1 MAASFLISVCLETI
15 FSTLLVKNPINYTYC
30 YISTKDIYSCTLVS
44 KHWCKISTPYLYAY
58 PFHYFAYSK
67 SHWNYYYEENPSYY
81 KLIRT
86 LLSCIPKSEIEQIL
100 ISNSFNIQ
108 KLLPSYISA
117 TFNYIAF
124 IRGIIFDKILLN
136 INSEKVTDNQKI
148 WLPPYIIINDF
159 QFSEISIPIMKY
171 FVEYLCKHCDNLTTL
186 DFPFAISNDDLS
198 DNIINLLT
206 FNYDNGINK
215 LTNLKELSCVY
226 NEVFNE
232 DINKDSGKLPKD
244 IYLALSNNIC
254 NLNLLYN
261 ESMGPPFE
269 ANSLSKFISLQKN
282 LQYIV
287 LSETKYSSIFCDYFA
302 PYKYNVSFNSLSTQ
316 SKSLQV
322 LDFRY
327 FDFSGINE
335 EALNSLCLLKN
346 IKKLKLNNC
355 KIYYN
360 LNYWAKNLTKL
371 EVLEFYDNDISLNSA
386 KFLTQLFQSSPNT

>member
-1 MAASFLISVCLETI
+1 MI
-15 FSTLLVKNPINYTYC
+15 
-30 YISTKDIYSCTLVS
+30 
-44 KHWCKISTPYLYAY
+44 
-58 PFHYFAYSK
+58 
-67 SHWNYYYEENPSYY
+67 
-81 KLIRT
+81 
-86 LLSCIPKSEIEQIL
+86 
-100 ISNSFNIQ
+100 
-108 KLLPSYISA
+108 
-117 TFNYIAF
+117 
-124 IRGIIFDKILLN
+124 
-136 INSEKVTDNQKI
+136 
-148 WLPPYIIINDF
+148 F

-171 FVEYLCKHCDNLTTL
+171 FVEYLCKHCNNLTTL

-232 DINKDSGKLPKD
+232 NINKDSGKSPKD

-269 ANSLSKFISLQKN
+269 ANSLSKFISLQKHLFN
-282 LQYIV
+282 L
-287 LSETKYSSIFCDYFA
+287 F
-302 PYKYNVSFNSLSTQ
+302 
-316 SKSLQV
+316 KSLQV

-371 EVLEFYDNDISLNSA
+371 EVLEFYDNDISINSA
-386 KFLTQLFQSSPNT
+386 KFLTQLFQSSPDTLTKLILNYNKINAKHSSKLTQQIPLYLHSLIHLELRIITIEQLINIFKSCIELTYLNVALSGKKNFKDLGKFIPKSLQKIRFGNLLFKSNELKFFLEECVNNDSKLKYIVIVNCAIKDKYFDVVKEFDVKLIKVSTS